1 MNPSIILVLSLVE
14 PLSSNSGAT
23 VAAACVRQGATLG
36 LLIAAL

>member
-1 MNPSIILVLSLVE
+1 MNPSIILVCHL
-14 PLSSNSGAT
+14 LSSNSGAT